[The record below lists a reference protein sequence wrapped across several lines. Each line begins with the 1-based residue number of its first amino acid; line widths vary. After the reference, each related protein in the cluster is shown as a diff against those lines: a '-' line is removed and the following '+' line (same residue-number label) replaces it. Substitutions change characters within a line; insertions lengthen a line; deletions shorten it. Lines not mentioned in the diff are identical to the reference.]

1 MEATIWYGEPPE
13 WKAYYTACGDSIVD
27 YHNWTSCTRLDSGTT
42 KYNCHV
48 FAWHGCE
55 EGNDVWLNS
64 LTSSDGPSGI
74 AHNPNLEKMISDSSY
89 REVTDIEDYNQL
101 EVKIVYQFPYNDYE
115 HSAISTNDTAYV
127 ISKWGK
133 NGKYKHYKHECEYYY
148 SSEDDSPDTTI
159 YAEYRYFLL
168 NPKMTGSTSIL
179 CDNVQ
184 RTFSTDITDMTGA
197 SLSWEKGPHID
208 SISGGAGKSTFT
220 VQGSE
225 NTDGESYM
233 NFKISTLSGFTWSD
247 SKSFW
252 AGKPVFTSISGPNPP
267 YIYKGCTGQPYTFWA
282 NPARD
287 PDSQSSYTWMVQ
299 PGYLDWYFQYKYYD
313 WVTIVFNDPSD
324 YYQVIARATNICGP
338 TSWVTTYDEI
348 GFIEIMDC
356 YYFSMYP
363 NPASDYVTLTLT
375 VPDTDTDFEIPS
387 DFKIQIIDN
396 AGMTYYS
403 AIKSGDSFTIP
414 VNNLKN
420 GNYLV
425 SITFDNKIENLP
437 LIIKH

>member
-1 MEATIWYGEPPE
+1 
-13 WKAYYTACGDSIVD
+13 
-27 YHNWTSCTRLDSGTT
+27 
-42 KYNCHV
+42 
-48 FAWHGCE
+48 
-55 EGNDVWLNS
+55 
-64 LTSSDGPSGI
+64 
-74 AHNPNLEKMISDSSY
+74 
-89 REVTDIEDYNQL
+89 
-101 EVKIVYQFPYNDYE
+101 
-115 HSAISTNDTAYV
+115 
-127 ISKWGK
+127 
-133 NGKYKHYKHECEYYY
+133 
-148 SSEDDSPDTTI
+148 
-159 YAEYRYFLL
+159 
-168 NPKMTGSTSIL
+168 
-179 CDNVQ
+179 
-184 RTFSTDITDMTGA
+184 
-197 SLSWEKGPHID
+197 
-208 SISGGAGKSTFT
+208 
-220 VQGSE
+220 
-225 NTDGESYM
+225 
-233 NFKISTLSGFTWSD
+233 
-247 SKSFW
+247 
-252 AGKPVFTSISGPNPP
+252 
-267 YIYKGCTGQPYTFWA
+267 
-282 NPARD
+282 
-287 PDSQSSYTWMVQ
+287 MVQ